1 MMMSDVKTM
10 ILSVTSMMV
19 MTAQANLV
27 HAILKG
33 SDRLLLL
40 LQAGQLLLDCR
51 PLADYHLVII
61 RIIKMIRMTMMV
73 INWPCQ
79 GRSM

>member
-1 MMMSDVKTM
+1 M
-10 ILSVTSMMV
+10 
-19 MTAQANLV
+19 

-40 LQAGQLLLDCR
+40 LQARQLLLDCR

-61 RIIKMIRMTMMV
+61 KIIKMIRMTMMV
-73 INWPCQ
+73 IKGP
-79 GRSM
+79 